1 MVGWWNLWMCLRA
14 SIRTQAAEIKPR
26 VHLILRESNYCRITL
41 CFAIRGD
48 NRAAL
53 IYTTQSSCSVCCYTF
68 LPGGKWSS
76 SERWLTLFC
85 PCFLILQIGLS
96 QHLICWRL
104 SYICN
109 TVVLVAGNLEYL
121 VYPYELLYR
130 AEQGHFRL
138 CFCLSNQTPSHR
150 HFVQYLWNHFQFT
163 SYLGYMGLTMCPC
176 PLLPAS
182 TPLTHYLLSRYRNF
196 ILVSEK

>member
-1 MVGWWNLWMCLRA
+1 MHTIFFPWCPEKDHGRVELRPPHVKCSTTQRCNVVGWWNLWVCLCA
-14 SIRTQAAEIKPR
+14 SVCRQAVEIKPC
-26 VHLILRESNYCRITL
+26 VHLILWESNYCRITL
-41 CFAIRGD
+41 SFAIRGD

-96 QHLICWRL
+96 QHLVCWRL

-109 TVVLVAGNLEYL
+109 TVVLVAGNLGYL
-121 VYPYELLYR
+121 VYPYELLYC

-138 CFCLSNQTPSHR
+138 YFCL
-150 HFVQYLWNHFQFT
+150 
-163 SYLGYMGLTMCPC
+163 
-176 PLLPAS
+176 
-182 TPLTHYLLSRYRNF
+182 LS
-196 ILVSEK
+196 I